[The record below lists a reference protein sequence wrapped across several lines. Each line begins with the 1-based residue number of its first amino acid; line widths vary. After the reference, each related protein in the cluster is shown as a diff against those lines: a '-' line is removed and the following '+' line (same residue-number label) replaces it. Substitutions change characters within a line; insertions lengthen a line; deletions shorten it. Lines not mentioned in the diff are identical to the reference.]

1 MLVHELI
8 NTALPQ
14 LQPGDTVAT
23 ALQLMSDF
31 KLSHLP
37 IVEEDRYLGM
47 LSEDDLLSIENE
59 TVNIESCKD
68 DFTQASV
75 TTGNHFLSAVNVAN
89 RYQTNIVPVITE
101 NREYLGSILGK
112 ELLSILG
119 DFSGANENGAVI
131 VLEMEAGKF
140 SISEISRIVES
151 DGASILHLNITSRPD
166 STLLQVTIHLNK
178 REISVIVAAFE
189 RYEYSIYYYSG
200 EEFFASEID
209 SNYKNLM
216 NFLDI

>member
-14 LQPGDTVAT
+14 LQPEDTVAT
-23 ALQLMSDF
+23 ALQLINDF

-37 IVEEDRYLGM
+37 IVQEDRYLGL
-47 LSEDDLLSIENE
+47 LSEDDLLNIENDSMQ
-59 TVNIESCKD
+59 IENCRD
-68 DFTQASV
+68 DFAQVAV
-75 TTGNHFLSAVNVAN
+75 TIGNHLLNAVNVAN

-101 NREYLGSILGK
+101 NREYLGSISGG
-112 ELLSILG
+112 ELLSVLG
-119 DFSGANENGAVI
+119 DFSGANEAGALV
-131 VLEMEAGKF
+131 VLEMEAGRF

-151 DGASILHLNITSRPD
+151 DGASILHLNITSRPA
-166 STLLQVTIHLNK
+166 SSLLQVTIHINK

-200 EEFFASEID
+200 EELFASEID